1 MELET
6 SNYGYEKK
14 EADADTIKMFV
25 GQIPRHWNEAECQKL
40 FEEYG
45 PVFHLNILRDKAT
58 NASRGCCFVTYFHRK
73 DAISA
78 QNALHNLRVL
88 PQMNHP
94 VQMKPADVENRNERK
109 LFIGMLSKSMD
120 ENDVRGLFK
129 EFGQI
134 EECTILRDE
143 GRSRGCAF
151 ITYCN
156 RACANAA
163 IRKMNQS
170 QTFEGCSKP
179 IVVKFADSQKDKEGK
194 KPASPSE
201 NNILANNTNQMTLMN
216 QLLQNPAQ
224 TANANLVTNQLLNL
238 HVLLQQ
244 PGIIPLLG
252 SVISSL
258 SASVQSS
265 PKSSLLLPI
274 VLIRPPN
281 LPHLL
286 FHLLLH
292 LKIVLAHLLLLRK
305 ISFNNSK
312 TSCYNNKNFGTFEAD
327 WRSPCCTP
335 PTCHY
340 STTLSQAPF
349 SNPAADLLQSLTSPL
364 QQQQP
369 TVPAVQSPFQGL
381 FTGMGL
387 PSSSNS
393 TAKITE
399 AGNGQFKGPE
409 GSNLFIYHLPQDF
422 TDNELH
428 ALFSH
433 FGKVLSAKVFI
444 DKQTNLSKCFGFV
457 SYENGVSAQNAISA
471 MNGFTIGSK
480 RLKVQLKRGG
490 KDKPY
495 TRPNGHS
502 SGSVQGQDGANND
515 QHVGTPP

>member
-224 TANANLVTNQLLNL
+224 TANANLDQ
-238 HVLLQQ
+238 
-244 PGIIPLLG
+244 
-252 SVISSL
+252 
-258 SASVQSS
+258 
-265 PKSSLLLPI
+265 
-274 VLIRPPN
+274 
-281 LPHLL
+281 
-286 FHLLLH
+286 
-292 LKIVLAHLLLLRK
+292 LRK